1 MNSEEVTIIS
11 ISGKQNAG
19 KTTLIRTLIPKLKER
34 GHRVGTLKYNI
45 KEFKIDHE
53 GKDTYK
59 YYHSGADSV
68 ALTSQ
73 DKIAII
79 KRVADPPGRTSEF
92 IAKYLNDV
100 NIVLVEGYRGEDY
113 PRTKDAEDFPRI
125 KIVDLKET
133 KTDIND
139 SGNELIL
146 IREDLETKRFSTE
159 DINKAL
165 DFIENIIHL
174 KRKK

>member
-11 ISGKQNAG
+11 IVGKKNAG
-19 KTTLIRTLIPKLKER
+19 KTTLIRTLIPELKER

-59 YYHSGADSV
+59 YYHLGADSI

-73 DKIAII
+73 DEIAVI
-79 KRVADPPGRTSEF
+79 KRVTDPPGTSEF
-92 IAKYLNDV
+92 VAKYLNDV
-100 NIVLVEGYRGEDY
+100 NIVLIEGYRGGDY
-113 PRTKDAEDFPRI
+113 PRI
-125 KIVDLKET
+125 KIVDSKET
-133 KTDIND
+133 KIDSND
-139 SGNELIL
+139 PDNELIL
-146 IREDLETKRFSTE
+146 IRGDLETKHFSTE
-159 DINKAL
+159 DTNKAL

>member
-11 ISGKQNAG
+11 ITGKQNAG
-19 KTTLIRTLIPKLKER
+19 KTTLIRTLIPELKER

-59 YYHSGADSV
+59 YYHSGADSI

-73 DKIAII
+73 DEIAII
-79 KRVADPPGRTSEF
+79 KRVTDPPGISEI

-100 NIVLVEGYRGEDY
+100 NIVFVEGYKGDDY
-113 PRTKDAEDFPRI
+113 PSI
-125 KIVDLKET
+125 KIVESKET
-133 KTDIND
+133 ETD
-139 SGNELIL
+139 NELIL
-146 IREDLETKRFSTE
+146 IREDLETKCFSTE
-159 DINKAL
+159 DTNKAL

>member
-1 MNSEEVTIIS
+1 MNSEKATIIS
-11 ISGKQNAG
+11 IAGKKNAG
-19 KTTLIRTLIPKLKER
+19 KTTLIRTLIPELKER

-59 YYHSGADSV
+59 YYHSGADSI

-73 DKIAII
+73 DEIAVI
-79 KRVADPPGRTSEF
+79 KRVTDPPGISE
-92 IAKYLNDV
+92 IITKYLNDV

-113 PRTKDAEDFPRI
+113 PRI
-125 KIVDLKET
+125 KFVDSKET
-133 KTDIND
+133 KTDRND
-139 SGNELIL
+139 PDNELIL
-146 IREDLETKRFSTE
+146 IKENLETKRFSTE
-159 DINKAL
+159 DTNKAL